1 MAKKSRRARL
11 SPTQRYM
18 PAPGAAAPEAPD
30 APVAR
35 PAPAVRSPAPASRQ
49 QIVSRLG
56 QNPEDYTHIK
66 SDLRRIGILASSI
79 LAVLLALR
87 VLIFR

>member
-11 SPTQRYM
+11 SATQRYI
-18 PAPGAAAPEAPD
+18 PTPGQTTVEAPN

-35 PAPAVRSPAPASRQ
+35 PAPTARPPQVRG

-56 QNPEDYTHIK
+56 QNPEDYVQIRA
-66 SDLRRIGILASSI
+66 DLTRIGILAGSI
-79 LAVLLALR
+79 LAILVALR
-87 VLIFR
+87 ILVFRG

>member
-18 PAPGAAAPEAPD
+18 PTPGAAAAPSQTA
-30 APVAR
+30 APVVARRVAR
-35 PAPAVRSPAPASRQ
+35 PQSE
-49 QIVSRLG
+49 SRLG
-56 QNPEDYTHIK
+56 QNPEDYTYIRA
-66 SDLRRIGILASSI
+66 DLQRIAILAGSI
-79 LAVLLALR
+79 LAVLVALR

>member
-1 MAKKSRRARL
+1 LEEEQEMAKKSRRARL

-18 PAPGAAAPEAPD
+18 PTPGAAPDEA

-35 PAPAVRSPAPASRQ
+35 PTPMARAAQAVTK
-49 QIVSRLG
+49 LG
-56 QNPEDYTHIK
+56 QNPEDYTHIRA
-66 SDLRRIGILASSI
+66 DLARIGILAGSI

-87 VLIFR
+87 LLAFR